1 MSKWQGINL
10 QDVYADWA
18 DNMQGLSL
26 GSINHGIEVSKVGD
40 HPPSLGEFIKN
51 CKGYQPAQ
59 LLKIECKLTQEQR
72 EDNKRRIAE
81 IAKKLSLTKQE
92 KQS

>member
-1 MSKWQGINL
+1 L
-10 QDVYADWA
+10 QEVYADWA
-18 DNMQGLSL
+18 DAMQGLTL
-26 GSINHGIEVSKVGD
+26 GSINFGIECSKLNE
-40 HPPSLGEFIKN
+40 HPPSQGEFIKN

-72 EDNKRRIAE
+72 EENKRRITE
-81 IAKKLSLTKQE
+81 IARKLSLTKQE